1 MEENYEEVSLSNIL
15 NGALEEKFKL
25 EVQKVMSNIADPNV
39 KRGSVRTIAIKLK
52 IKPEYDSNG
61 KLLYHRTIANVTSDV
76 PGYEGVEGALHSY
89 KQKGE
94 YKLVQ
99 EKSTPGE
106 LFQTESDN
114 STVKQIKEVN
124 N

>member
-1 MEENYEEVSLSNIL
+1 MEENYEEVNLSNIL

-25 EVQKVMSNIADPNV
+25 EVQKVMNNIADPNV
-39 KRGSVRTIAIKLK
+39 KRGGVRTIDIKLK

-61 KLLYHRTIANVTSDV
+61 KLLYHRTLANVTSNI
-76 PGYEGVEGALHSY
+76 PGYEAVEGALHSY

-94 YKLVQ
+94 FKLVQ
-99 EKSTPGE
+99 QKATLGE

-114 STVKQIKEVN
+114 SSVKQIKEVN